1 MFLQSNEH
9 VGTYY
14 AAVNPELIQPRQ
26 ALEGDLDCE
35 VLVVGAGFSG
45 LHTALRLVEGG
56 RQVCVIEASRI
67 AWAASGRN
75 GGQALPGWSSDLPP
89 LEADLGYEGARR
101 LWDGMLWAAGEM
113 RELPQR
119 HGFDCDYRVGHL
131 WTAILPRRVGLLYD
145 WQAEA
150 NRRWGYEGLRFVAKD
165 ELPEWI
171 ASERYLAGLYD
182 PHAAHLNPLK
192 LAFGLA
198 AAIERAGGRIH
209 ERTRALNYR
218 EEGDGYRVRTE
229 HGEIRCAALVLACN
243 AYIDGLDSELSQ
255 RMLPVGTYQVAT
267 EPLGEERAK
276 SLLPRNCCVTDN
288 QFVLDYF
295 RLTPDHRLLF
305 GGGCT
310 YLGGMPSD
318 IRAATRPYL
327 ERVFPQLRGVA
338 LEYAWGGHIDCS
350 MRRTPDIGRQGNRYW
365 LQGYSGHGVLPSL
378 AAARA
383 ATRCS
388 ATTRPWRYTSACAIR
403 SFPAASA
410 SPRRWKPWAKRITVC
425 ATCSERARSRDE
437 RSSRRSGGDRQPGAR
452 IAQAQGHHPA
462 GTGRRHSPFGGLRLP
477 GRARPFA
484 AGGGRPGRHQPGARG
499 AGDLLLLLAEDPG
512 LALGDPPGRASD
524 PGLRSWRQRQ
534 PGIAASRRRLLH
546 ARNLP

>member
-1 MFLQSNEH
+1 
-9 VGTYY
+9 
-14 AAVNPELIQPRQ
+14 
-26 ALEGDLDCE
+26 
-35 VLVVGAGFSG
+35 
-45 LHTALRLVEGG
+45 
-56 RQVCVIEASRI
+56 
-67 AWAASGRN
+67 
-75 GGQALPGWSSDLPP
+75 
-89 LEADLGYEGARR
+89 
-101 LWDGMLWAAGEM
+101 
-113 RELPQR
+113 
-119 HGFDCDYRVGHL
+119 
-131 WTAILPRRVGLLYD
+131 
-145 WQAEA
+145 
-150 NRRWGYEGLRFVAKD
+150 
-165 ELPEWI
+165 
-171 ASERYLAGLYD
+171 
-182 PHAAHLNPLK
+182 
-192 LAFGLA
+192 
-198 AAIERAGGRIH
+198 
-209 ERTRALNYR
+209 ALNYR

-383 ATRCS
+383 VSDALLGDDETLALYQRL
-388 ATTRPWRYTSACAIR
+388 RNPK
-403 SFPAASA
+403 FP
-410 SPRRWKPWAKRITVC
+410 
-425 ATCSERARSRDE
+425 
-437 RSSRRSGGDRQPGAR
+437 GGQR
-452 IAQAQGHHPA
+452 
-462 GTGRRHSPFGGLRLP
+462 
-477 GRARPFA
+477 FA
-484 AGGGRPGRHQPGARG
+484 AP
-499 AGDLLLLLAEDPG
+499 LE
-512 LALGDPPGRASD
+512 ALGKAYYR
-524 PGLRSWRQRQ
+524 LRD
-534 PGIAASRRRLLH
+534 LF
-546 ARNLP
+546 